1 MTALDRADVPART
14 TSGSRRGA
22 SLVEQLAVL
31 SGRSLR
37 PFLRE
42 PQLLIF
48 TMLQPLITLLLFSQ
62 VFSSIAQTPAF
73 PADVSYVDYLL
84 PSLLVTT
91 GLSTGMQSGVLLIED
106 ARNGLMARFR
116 SLPISPFSVLGA
128 RSVADTARAAL
139 QLPIIVGAGALI
151 FGFRPGSPAGTAGG
165 LLLTVLVTWSLSWIF
180 LAAAAWLRSPEKMQM
195 IVTLLMF
202 PLTFASNAYVPA
214 ASLPAWLRQISALNP
229 LSYAMDAVRSLVL
242 GPPAPGAITGA
253 VLSCLL
259 VAGAGM
265 LLAARGF
272 RRW

>member
-1 MTALDRADVPART
+1 MTAVDRADVPVRT
-14 TSGSRRGA
+14 APGARRGA
-22 SLVEQLAVL
+22 PLIEQLSVL

-37 PFLRE
+37 PYLRE

-62 VFSSIAQTPAF
+62 VFSGIADTPGF
-73 PADVSYVDYLL
+73 PAGVSYVDYLL

-116 SLPISPFSVLGA
+116 SLPISPLSVLGA

-139 QLPIIVGAGALI
+139 QLPIIIVAGALV
-151 FGFRPGSPAGTAGG
+151 FGFRPAGLAGTLGG
-165 LLLTVLVTWSLSWIF
+165 VLLTVLVTGSLTWIF

-202 PLTFASNAYVPA
+202 PLTFASNAYVPVT
-214 ASLPAWLRQISALNP
+214 SLPGWLRPISAVNP
-229 LSYAMDAVRSLVL
+229 LSYAMDAVRSLML
-242 GPPAPGAITGA
+242 GPPAPAAIAGA
-253 VLSCLL
+253 VVSCTV